1 MPITRISTPTRSSQL
16 LAMAYSIETPSG
28 TSSSPTMIQRQIFRR
43 ISLAAV
49 SKRLGSGGG
58 TVPIVVSAKMGLS
71 LLAAAGDA
79 GSYACQSGADGKGG
93 GANGLGHNRRLH
105 DRLHRQLDCHRRRRG
120 QRRRRRDLRLRDLR
134 RTLSQ
139 FLQQVLRPIGRPLD
153 AA

>member
-1 MPITRISTPTRSSQL
+1 
-16 LAMAYSIETPSG
+16 MAYSIETPSG

-43 ISLAAV
+43 TSLAAV

-93 GANGLGHNRRLH
+93 GANASATTAGCTTASTGNSIATGGGVGNGGAAGTFGCGTSGGPSRSFFNRSCVRSAVRSMRLKRS
-105 DRLHRQLDCHRRRRG
+105 DK
-120 QRRRRRDLRLRDLR
+120 
-134 RTLSQ
+134 SS
-139 FLQQVLRPIGRPLD
+139 
-153 AA
+153 